1 MVGESGA
8 GKSSLLKT
16 FTTALS
22 NKEDITDVYRIGP
35 STHEKKSATHKVHF
49 NSCEVSKLKKN
60 WNEISLLRQPFT
72 LLNML

>member
-22 NKEDITDVYRIGP
+22 NKEEIEDIQRIGP
-35 STHEKKSATHKVHF
+35 SKHGKKSASQQVHF
-49 NSCEVSKLKKN
+49 NSCKVSKLKKKN
-60 WNEISLLRQPFT
+60 SFDKFIKTTVYPT
-72 LLNML
+72 